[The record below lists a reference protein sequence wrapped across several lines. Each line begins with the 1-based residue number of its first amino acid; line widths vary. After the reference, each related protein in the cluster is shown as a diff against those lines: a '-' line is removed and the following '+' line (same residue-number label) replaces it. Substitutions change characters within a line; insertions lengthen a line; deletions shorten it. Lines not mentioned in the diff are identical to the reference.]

1 MGAWEEWVKGVA
13 ELPAPVAARR
23 RSSPPRRRR
32 LSRSL
37 PSPAGVTEGG
47 GGRRR
52 WSHARSFLRSRV
64 ERSRRARLGC
74 VCGRCAGVSG
84 RSVTQRPLGR
94 PAVSEWARG
103 GESQKGLGWKGPSWV
118 TQRDPPCSQQGHLS
132 LGQGEEAELG
142 GYCCG

>member
-47 GGRRR
+47 GEEALEPRTKFSPLPGGTQPASSTRLCLWKVCWGERAVCDPASFGKAGGVRVGPWGRVGEGFGVEGTLVG
-52 WSHARSFLRSRV
+52 HA
-64 ERSRRARLGC
+64 AR
-74 VCGRCAGVSG
+74 
-84 RSVTQRPLGR
+84 
-94 PAVSEWARG
+94 
-103 GESQKGLGWKGPSWV
+103 
-118 TQRDPPCSQQGHLS
+118 PPCSQQGHLS